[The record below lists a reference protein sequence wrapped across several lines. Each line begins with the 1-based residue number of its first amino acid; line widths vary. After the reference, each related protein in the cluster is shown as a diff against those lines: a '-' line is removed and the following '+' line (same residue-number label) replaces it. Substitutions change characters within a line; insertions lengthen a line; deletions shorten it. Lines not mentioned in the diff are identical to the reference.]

1 MSAAFDV
8 RGLDVQFG
16 DGRIGTPLMLPHA
29 MTSTGPG
36 RTSDAG
42 MQTTS
47 NTGSLRG
54 LRDITF
60 SVNGADCLA
69 VLGVSGS
76 GKSSLLR
83 TLAGLQRAAAG
94 AICVNG
100 RDVTTLPPE
109 QRNIVYLHQEPVLFP
124 HRTVVENVAFPLQ
137 VRGVATREAGRR
149 AIEWLARLQVDELA
163 SRMPPQ
169 LSGGQRH
176 RVALAR
182 ALCAEPAVLLLDEPL
197 ASLDPAVRR
206 DVGDALQAVRR
217 ASGAAMVLVTHDLD
231 DALAIATHIMT
242 LGHGMQTAL
251 DTPDTLLAAPPSL
264 AVARLLGIYAELAGE
279 VIETAAGMMFR
290 WAGGAIPV
298 AGGIESPALGPA
310 VACVRAHE
318 VQVHRCDASG
328 GQVDDFRAFR
338 LTVVDRRDGASEAWI
353 TLRDIAGADIRLRTG
368 GGTEVCIGDSV
379 QVTLRH
385 ARIFSP
391 D

>member
-1 MSAAFDV
+1 VSSALEV

-16 DGRIGTPLMLPHA
+16 DTPH
-29 MTSTGPG
+29 
-36 RTSDAG
+36 
-42 MQTTS
+42 
-47 NTGSLRG
+47 G

-60 SVNGADCLA
+60 SVNGTDCLA

-83 TLAGLQRAAAG
+83 TLAGLQPCAAG
-94 AICVNG
+94 LIRVTG

-109 QRNIVYLHQEPVLFP
+109 QRSVVYLHQEPVLFP
-124 HRTVVENVAFPLQ
+124 HRTVIDNVAFPLQ
-137 VRGVATREAGRR
+137 VRGIATREAARR
-149 AIEWLARLQVDELA
+149 ATEWLSRLQVDELV
-163 SRMPPQ
+163 SRMPQQ

-206 DVGDALQAVRR
+206 DVGDALQAARR

-242 LGHGMQTAL
+242 LGHGLQTAL
-251 DTPDTLLAAPPSL
+251 DTPDALLAAPPSL
-264 AVARLLGIYAELAGE
+264 AVARLLGVYAEVAGE

-290 WAGGAIPV
+290 WAGGTLPSACSTASSARGAV
-298 AGGIESPALGPA
+298 

-318 VQVHRCDASG
+318 VQFHLCDTADGSKG
-328 GQVDDFRAFR
+328 DPRAPR
-338 LTVVDRRDGASEAWI
+338 LTVADRRDGSSEAWI
-353 TLRDIAGADIRLRTG
+353 TLRDAAGANIGLRTG
-368 GGTEVCIGDSV
+368 GGTDVRIGDSV